1 MPPSDEGGGSRQR
14 DGGRESRSPTN
25 QNRKP
30 GSIRYELPNLFFE
43 GFCGGVG
50 EFFAPRGQK
59 RGDVRERPLCG
70 MQRALRMC
78 PVLGCAETASLPVA
92 NIAASQNASKSRFA
106 MRDAKTATGRGG
118 DFCQK
123 EPPLPQK
130 GAFAKVPSS
139 CSRFL
144 LTNQNSRTVLGAFL
158 EERRW
163 LLSCI
168 NIHFRAFS

>member
-1 MPPSDEGGGSRQR
+1 MTLQVKMEHKKEVQHGKHSRPPSDEGGGSRQR

-43 GFCGGVG
+43 GFCGGEG
-50 EFFAPRGQK
+50 EFFCRERQK

-92 NIAASQNASKSRFA
+92 NIAASQNASKTRFA
-106 MRDAKTATGRGG
+106 MRDAKTATGKRR
-118 DFCQK
+118 
-123 EPPLPQK
+123 
-130 GAFAKVPSS
+130 
-139 CSRFL
+139 RFL
-144 LTNQNSRTVLGAFL
+144 SKRASSPSI
-158 EERRW
+158 RA
-163 LLSCI
+163 LLQKCPPP
-168 NIHFRAFS
+168 APALPPQ